1 MAESAAQRKANLA
14 YRRKNVKQLNVSLYP
29 DDADLIEWLDG
40 MTNKQAYIRGL
51 IRADMEA
58 NRNKG

>member
-1 MAESAAQRKANLA
+1 MAQTDAQKRAALA
-14 YRRKNVKQLNVSLYP
+14 YKKKSVKQLNISLFP

-40 MTNKQAYIRGL
+40 MPNKAAYIRGL

-58 NRNKG
+58 NKRP